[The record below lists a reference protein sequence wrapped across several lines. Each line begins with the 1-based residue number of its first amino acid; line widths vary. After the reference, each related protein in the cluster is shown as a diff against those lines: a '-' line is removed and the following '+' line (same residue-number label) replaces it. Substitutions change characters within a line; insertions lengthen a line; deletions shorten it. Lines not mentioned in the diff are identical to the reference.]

1 MTKRRKI
8 LFGGLAVYVLLI
20 LAAIGIWGWSRN
32 DNKGFLPQNEFKL
45 DTWVDLPGPFDI
57 NKAVL
62 YLVLAAILT
71 GVAIGMGI
79 GLLVGAVAPFVAL
92 GALAGIVGG
101 TLGVIQRFR
110 DL

>member
-1 MTKRRKI
+1 MR
-8 LFGGLAVYVLLI
+8 GAVAGMMLLGTI
-20 LAAIGIWGWSRN
+20 LA
-32 DNKGFLPQNEFKL
+32 
-45 DTWVDLPGPFDI
+45 
-57 NKAVL
+57 
-62 YLVLAAILT
+62 
-71 GVAIGMGI
+71 GVAIGLGS